1 MKRTKRITTKI
12 SYIKKVDVFIL
23 VTVFAMFLV
32 LVVSIHNGTDRY
44 KESQLELIKESMKI
58 LADNQK
64 IPFENYIS
72 GKVEVLSG
80 LAAFPDIYYM
90 DSQRQRSFLWGRS
103 RNLGFHHLFIIDTD
117 GKAFYINENITRD
130 QSNEPFFE
138 NVMSNDIYVTEP
150 FYGADLTIMT
160 ICVSIYNNHSEK
172 VGVLCGAIE
181 LDQVQE
187 VFAKSSLMLDG
198 ENFLINRQG
207 CYVTAKDMQKVYD
220 QVSAFDEENSD
231 YELIK
236 LAFSTMSD
244 QAGTIVRDGVE
255 YQSNV
260 IYLKDYDWAIVQCI
274 ATDDIFKDINYIE
287 FWQMAS
293 LVILVII
300 ILCVTRI
307 ALYWRRSERR
317 ISSDTLTECNS
328 RAAMEELIKK
338 LEHETHFD
346 ITVVYM
352 DLNKFKHINDT
363 YGHDVG
369 DRILCI
375 FSNILEEVFCKKG
388 YVGRMGG
395 DEFMIILLETAEK
408 DILEMCKKVNER
420 LSEESRTLD
429 LDCTISSSFG
439 YATRPK
445 GDSAPLQTIITKS
458 DANMYQY
465 KEEHNF
471 QN

>member
-1 MKRTKRITTKI
+1 MKKMKRITTKI

-23 VTVFAMFLV
+23 VTVFVMFLI
-32 LVVSIHNGTDRY
+32 LVVSIHNGTSRY
-44 KESQLELIKESMKI
+44 KESQLELIQESMKI

-64 IPFENYIS
+64 IPFENFIS

-80 LAAFPDIYYM
+80 LAAFPDIYCM
-90 DSQRQRSFLWGRS
+90 DTQRQRSFLWGRS
-103 RNLGFHHLFIIDTD
+103 LGLGFHHLFIMDTD

-130 QSNEPFFE
+130 QSDEAFYE
-138 NVMSNDIYVTEP
+138 SVMHNDIFITEP
-150 FYGADLTIMT
+150 FYGVDFTIMT
-160 ICVSIYNNHSEK
+160 ICVPVYNSASER
-172 VGVLCGAIE
+172 VGTLCGAVE
-181 LDQVQE
+181 LDELQE
-187 VFAKSSLMLDG
+187 VFAKSALMLDG

-207 CYVTAKDMQKVYD
+207 CYVAAEDMQKVHDKISVYK
-220 QVSAFDEENSD
+220 EKNSD
-231 YELIK
+231 YDLVR
-236 LAFSTMSD
+236 LAFSTESD
-244 QAGTIVRDGVE
+244 QTGTIVRDGVE
-255 YQSNV
+255 YQANV

-274 ATDDIFKDINYIE
+274 ATDAIFKDIYYIE

-293 LVILVII
+293 LVIMVII

-317 ISSDTLTECNS
+317 IGSDTLTECNS

-375 FSNILEEVFCKKG
+375 FSKILEEVFCKKG

-408 DILEMCKKVNER
+408 DILEMCKKVNEH

-439 YATRPK
+439 YATRAK
-445 GDSAPLQTIITKS
+445 GDTLPLRAIITKA

-465 KEEHNF
+465 KEEHNL